1 MGFLVKKSDF
11 FLKNSGIHEQMN
23 GFGVKLGGYPTISIM
38 KMKCYKRIKDGDE
51 CDGIRL

>member
-23 GFGVKLGGYPTISIM
+23 GFGVKLGGYPTIS
-38 KMKCYKRIKDGDE
+38 KHLVNTFKEYKSE
-51 CDGIRL
+51 